1 MNSMIFFLVMRRM
14 RRPLLVL
21 LTVYFIA
28 GVGMTLIPD
37 INNGRMSFFHAFYFV
52 SYMGTTIGFGE
63 IPNEFT
69 DLQRMWVTISLY
81 MTVIS
86 WIYAIGGLINL
97 LQDEALQ
104 NVLTKNSFAK
114 AVKNVQEDFYLI
126 CGYGDTG
133 TALVSAL
140 EEHSVGIVVIESN
153 QHRLNH
159 LILENYVVNIP
170 ALCADAS
177 KPENLQF
184 GLNNLRC
191 KGVVAV
197 TNDNIANLHIAISSK
212 LLKPKLT
219 IIGRVDS
226 KDISDNMLAFGTNYA
241 IDPFDIFA
249 NKLHYALHAPM
260 LLTLRECLTR
270 QKCFSDCKTLKPP
283 KQGLWI
289 VCSYGRFGKAVY
301 EKFKKEKNIHIIV
314 IEANPDETGYP
325 RGECIVGSGTEIETL
340 KQAQIEDAVGIVIG
354 TNDDVTNLSILML
367 ARKLNPSLFVVIRQ
381 NAAANQ
387 IIFDAARADIVMQ
400 SSTIIANYIRVLLT
414 NPLLED
420 FLDLLTKSYDYQLV
434 LELINYLQN
443 TLGNTIPITWQMSI
457 TAKESPAL
465 WEAIEKGQ
473 VINLGYLRKDPRDR
487 DSRLA
492 VVPLLLVHG
501 KNKILLPKND
511 EVLAPNDQILWC
523 SKKGAATWM
532 KWCWYDHLVLNYLVT
547 GYMPPRTYIG
557 RWLEKK
563 FAYGFK

>member
-1 MNSMIFFLVMRRM
+1 MIFFLVMRRM

-21 LTVYFIA
+21 LTVYSIA

-37 INNGRMSFFHAFYFV
+37 INNERMSFFHAFYFV

-63 IPNEFT
+63 IPHEFT

-86 WIYAIGGLINL
+86 WFYAITGLIKL
-97 LQDEALQ
+97 LQDDALQ
-104 NVLTKNSFAK
+104 NVLTENSFEN
-114 AVKNVQEDFYLI
+114 AVKKIKEPFYII

-140 EEHSVGIVVIESN
+140 TERALGTIVIESN
-153 QHRLNH
+153 PDRLNH
-159 LILENYVVNIP
+159 LILENYSVHIP

-177 KPENLQF
+177 KPENLQVA
-184 GLNNLRC
+184 LNNENC
-191 KGVVAV
+191 AGVVAI
-197 TNDNIANLHIAISSK
+197 TDDNIANLHIAISSK

-219 IIGRVDS
+219 IIGRADS
-226 KDISDNMLAFGTNYA
+226 EKIANNMLAFGSDYV
-241 IDPFDIFA
+241 IDPFEIFA
-249 NKLHYALHAPM
+249 EKLHYALHASM

-270 QKCFSDCKTLKPP
+270 HKCFSDCKTLKPP

-301 EKFKKEKNIHIIV
+301 EEFKTEKNIHIIV

-325 RGECIVGSGTEIETL
+325 RGECIVGRGTEVDTL
-340 KQAQIEDAVGIVIG
+340 QQAQIEDAVGIVVG
-354 TNDDVTNLSILML
+354 TNDDVTNLSIIML
-367 ARKLNPSLFVVIRQ
+367 ARKLNPSLFIVIRQ
-381 NAAANQ
+381 NNATNQ
-387 IIFDAARADIVMQ
+387 IIFDAAGADIVMQ
-400 SSTIIANYIRVLLT
+400 ASNIIANYIRVLLT

-420 FLDLLTKSYDYQLV
+420 FLDLLTKSYDYKLV
-434 LELINYLQN
+434 LKLINYLQN

-457 TAKESPAL
+457 TTKESPVL
-465 WEAIEKGQ
+465 WQAIEKGQ

-492 VVPLLLVHG
+492 VVALLLRRG
-501 KNKILLPKND
+501 DKTILLPKND

-532 KWCWYDHLVLNYLVT
+532 KWCWYDHLVLTYLVT
-547 GYMPPRTYIG
+547 GEMPPRTYIG

>member
-14 RRPLLVL
+14 RKPLLIL
-21 LTVYFIA
+21 LSVYSIA
-28 GVGMTLIPD
+28 GIGMTLIPD
-37 INNGRMSFFHAFYFV
+37 INNEPMSFFHAFYFV

-63 IPNEFT
+63 IPHEFT

-81 MTVIS
+81 MTVIA
-86 WIYAIGGLINL
+86 WFYAITGLIKL
-97 LQDEALQ
+97 LQDETLQ
-104 NVLTKNSFAK
+104 NVFIESSFAK
-114 AVKNVQEDFYLI
+114 TVKNLKEPFYII

-140 EEHSVGIVVIESN
+140 EERALRTIVIESN
-153 QHRLNH
+153 QDRLNH
-159 LILENYVVNIP
+159 LILENYSVHIP

-177 KPENLQF
+177 QPENLQV
-184 GLNNLRC
+184 GLNNANC
-191 KGVVAV
+191 AGVVAI
-197 TNDNIANLHIAISSK
+197 TDDNIANLHIAISSK
-212 LLKPKLT
+212 LLKPELT

-226 KDISDNMLAFGTNYA
+226 KAISDNMLAFGTNYA

-249 NKLHYALHAPM
+249 KKLHYALHAPM

-270 QKCFSDCKTLKPP
+270 QKCFSSCDTLKPP

-367 ARKLNPSLFVVIRQ
+367 ARKLNSSLFVVIRQ
-381 NAAANQ
+381 NAATNQ

-400 SSTIIANYIRVLLT
+400 TSTIIANYIRVLLT
-414 NPLLED
+414 NALLED
-420 FLDLLTKSYDYQLV
+420 FLELLTKSYDYQLV
-434 LELINYLQN
+434 LKLIKYLQN

-465 WEAIEKGQ
+465 WEAFEKEQ

-492 VVPLLLVHG
+492 VVALLLIRG
-501 KNKILLPKND
+501 DEKILLPKDD
-511 EVLAPNDQILWC
+511 EVLKQNDQVLWC
-523 SKKGAATWM
+523 SKKGVATWM
-532 KWCWYDHLVLNYLVT
+532 KWCWYDHLVLSYLVT

-557 RWLEKK
+557 RWLEKR